1 MNTSSPD
8 HAFLF
13 PCIRNVALE
22 AACRQLLSTCAA
34 TAGARTPGARARQ
47 REATALRGPPAAV
60 KSNLH
65 SLQLEEPEFS
75 NKDPDEPKL
84 NKQMNNTRNTATQ
97 KSQMLFHPT
106 AAAAPVQR
114 LSLETAP
121 QQRYVSAT
129 CRLVC
134 DLLGTSVLVY
144 DYDSGDVAFNHL
156 CLFSK

>member
-1 MNTSSPD
+1 M
-8 HAFLF
+8 
-13 PCIRNVALE
+13 
-22 AACRQLLSTCAA
+22 
-34 TAGARTPGARARQ
+34 
-47 REATALRGPPAAV
+47 ALRRPRAAMR
-60 KSNLH
+60 SDLH

-97 KSQMLFHPT
+97 KSQTLFHPT

-114 LSLETAP
+114 LPLETAP

-156 CLFSK
+156 FLFSK